1 MVLTLSHYARYCSA
15 QVLYSD
21 SPSSPMTSRL
31 YSSEYT
37 CSNVGGCVLSSAVS
51 CTAPTSMWCAL
62 LPAAGFRDPV
72 ARLPPDQMEPPSFS
86 RGGDGCTPNTVTRSE
101 LARHMCLY
109 WGSRGAQTV
118 KLELGFAFV
127 LSRGRSCGT
136 PHASQVPPARPA
148 ATPSLQRKKLACACL
163 FA

>member
-37 CSNVGGCVLSSAVS
+37 CSNVGGGVLSSAVS

-86 RGGDGCTPNTVTRSE
+86 RGGDGCTPNTHDTAERTKPRLSKAKLNNSTTHRVH
-101 LARHMCLY
+101 AREHII
-109 WGSRGAQTV
+109 RKRQN
-118 KLELGFAFV
+118 
-127 LSRGRSCGT
+127 
-136 PHASQVPPARPA
+136 SQV
-148 ATPSLQRKKLACACL
+148 SENKQR
-163 FA
+163 FSR